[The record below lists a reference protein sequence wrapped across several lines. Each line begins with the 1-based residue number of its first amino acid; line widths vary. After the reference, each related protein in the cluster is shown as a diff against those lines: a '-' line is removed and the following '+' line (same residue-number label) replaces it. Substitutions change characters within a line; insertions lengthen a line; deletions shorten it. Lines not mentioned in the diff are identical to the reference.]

1 MEELLEEHAG
11 DSLLPPNLRPLRRS
25 LGGRRVSPSERMDT
39 IMEKRYYIAYGSN
52 LNIRQMRMRCPG
64 ARIMGTSEIEGYELL
79 FKGSQTGAYLTIEE
93 KEGSKVPVAV
103 WSVTEADEAE
113 LDRYEGFPTFYYK
126 KELTLP
132 IKGIRSGKVR
142 NRKCFVYIMHEDRK
156 IGVPSLSY
164 VKTCLE
170 GYISFGFD
178 EHYLAEAQ
186 IKAEEVASHERH
198 KYHFDWF

>member
-1 MEELLEEHAG
+1 
-11 DSLLPPNLRPLRRS
+11 
-25 LGGRRVSPSERMDT
+25 
-39 IMEKRYYIAYGSN
+39 MEKRYYIAYGSN
-52 LNIRQMRMRCPG
+52 LNIRQMMIRCPG

-93 KEGSKVPVAV
+93 KEGNNVPVAV
-103 WSVTEADEAE
+103 WSVTEADEAA

-156 IGVPSLSY
+156 IGVPSLAY

-186 IKAEEVASHERH
+186 IKAEEAAGHERNKH
-198 KYHFDWF
+198 HFTWL